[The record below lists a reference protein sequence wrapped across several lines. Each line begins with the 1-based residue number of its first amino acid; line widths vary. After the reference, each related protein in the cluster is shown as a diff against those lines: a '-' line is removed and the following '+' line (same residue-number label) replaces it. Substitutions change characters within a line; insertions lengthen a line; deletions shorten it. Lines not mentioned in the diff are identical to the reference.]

1 MFTFL
6 RSRLRFA
13 GRIGW
18 IDGRRGYPTDEH
30 FVALALHQPAPALPA
45 PESAE
50 PALAEDTW
58 PAAAVH
64 PLAAGPRR

>member
-1 MFTFL
+1 MFSFL

-18 IDGRRGYPTDEH
+18 IDGRRGYPCDEQ
-30 FVALALHQPAPALPA
+30 FVELVLHRSSAQAREPAPADCASPDEAML
-45 PESAE
+45 
-50 PALAEDTW
+50 T
-58 PAAAVH
+58 AAVH